1 MKTITIWAQNDFLLD
16 LMIWIVIH
24 LSIGF
29 WSSRIPVSWFNPE
42 GSLYRTYPWEGEGTV
57 YQRLFR
63 VRSWKRFLPFGGHLY
78 PNTFSLQSLTAF
90 DIAYLERWLKESC
103 RSEFCHWMMILPG
116 FSFFFWNNVQL
127 AWWMVIYAVVN
138 NFFPIVVQRYNRPR
152 MRHLVSRLKTNPH
165 QGSNPLQERILS
177 PQNE

>member
-1 MKTITIWAQNDFLLD
+1 MRTLTLWAQNDFLLN
-16 LMIWIVIH
+16 LCIWILIH

-29 WSSRIPVSWFNPE
+29 WSSRIPVTWFNPDS
-42 GSLYRTYPWEGEGTV
+42 SLYRMRKWEGGGTV

-78 PNTFSLQSLTAF
+78 PNTFSLQSLQAF
-90 DIAYLERWLKESC
+90 DIPYLERWLKESC
-103 RSEFCHWMMILPG
+103 RSEFCHWMLILPG
-116 FSFFFWNNVQL
+116 FFFFFWNNVQM

-152 MRHLVSRLKTNPH
+152 VRNLLSNLKRSPRQSLNLPH
-165 QGSNPLQERILS
+165 ERILS
-177 PQNE
+177 PQHE